1 MKSNFPKTLSM
12 QLSMA
17 VLTMVSYQLSATAE
31 TPSHNSSVKQLTQTA
46 AAVRPEQL
54 AATSSIT
61 VDRDRFNPE
70 TTQTPK
76 NIFRPTNLRS
86 GNLNT
91 ITHHRANSRLGQLD
105 RIGAAV
111 RASKSVGSPSALVN
125 RSQFNAS
132 VTPIADYTVRQE
144 QLPLANL
151 EANLETIQ
159 EYPADPPKQELEPIT
174 EESQTPS
181 QDFNNP
187 AVAPPRPGTLA
198 RSVAALK
205 IQLDPAT
212 SDTSPGTSY
221 EVGTPVAQRNIDPT
235 GKSLGVG
242 NYVGIG
248 GHIGFT
254 DDGTNIGRGAFMI
267 NGKYDLSPTLSVRP
281 SILINDDATFVIPAT
296 YNFIFQDEPFEP
308 PTYSAFAGAGLAFST
323 GDEDNVGLIV
333 TGGVDWP
340 FGPNFVA
347 NAALTGGIFVD
358 GAADLGISF
367 GIGYSFSNFDR

>member
-46 AAVRPEQL
+46 AAVRPQQL
-54 AATSSIT
+54 AATSTIT
-61 VDRDRFNPE
+61 VDPDRFNPE
-70 TTQTPK
+70 TKQTPK
-76 NIFRPTNLRS
+76 NIFRPTNLPS
-86 GNLNT
+86 DNLNT
-91 ITHHRANSRLGQLD
+91 ITDHRANSRLGQLD

-132 VTPIADYTVRQE
+132 VAPIADYTVRQE

-159 EYPADPPKQELEPIT
+159 YRADLSKQELEAII

-181 QDFNNP
+181 QQLNNP
-187 AVAPPRPGTLA
+187 VVASPRPGTLA
-198 RSVAALK
+198 TSVAALK

-212 SDTSPGTSY
+212 SDTSPATSY

-235 GKSLGVG
+235 GNSLGVG
-242 NYVGIG
+242 NYIGIG

-254 DDGTNIGRGAFMI
+254 DDGTNIGRGGFMI

-308 PTYSAFAGAGLAFST
+308 PTYSAFAGGGLAFST
-323 GDEDNVGLIV
+323 GDDNNVGLIV

-347 NAALTGGIFVD
+347 NAALTTGIFVD
-358 GAADLGISF
+358 GAADVGISF
-367 GIGYSFSNFDR
+367 GIGYSFSNFGR

>member
-17 VLTMVSYQLSATAE
+17 VLTMLSYQLSATAE
-31 TPSHNSSVKQLTQTA
+31 TPSYNSSVKQFTHTA
-46 AAVRPEQL
+46 AVVRPEQL
-54 AATSSIT
+54 AATSTIT
-61 VDRDRFNPE
+61 VDPNRFNPE
-70 TTQTPK
+70 TKQTPE
-76 NIFRPTNLRS
+76 NIFRPTSLPS
-86 GNLNT
+86 SNLNT
-91 ITHHRANSRLGQLD
+91 ITDHQANSRLGQLD
-105 RIGAAV
+105 RVGAAV
-111 RASKSVGSPSALVN
+111 RATKSVGSPSELEN
-125 RSQFNAS
+125 LTQFNGS
-132 VTPIADYTVRQE
+132 VAPIADYTVRQK
-144 QLPLANL
+144 QVPL
-151 EANLETIQ
+151 ANLETIQ
-159 EYPADPPKQELEPIT
+159 YSANLPKQELEAIT
-174 EESQTPS
+174 EQSQKPS
-181 QDFNNP
+181 QEFNNSV
-187 AVAPPRPGTLA
+187 VAPPRPGTLA
-198 RSVAALK
+198 TSVAALK
-205 IQLDPAT
+205 IQLDPASSPT
-212 SDTSPGTSY
+212 SEPTSY

-242 NYVGIG
+242 NYIGIG

-281 SILINDDATFVIPAT
+281 SILINDDVTFVIPAT
-296 YNFIFQDEPFEP
+296 YNFIFQDELFEP

-358 GAADLGISF
+358 GATDLGISF

>member
-31 TPSHNSSVKQLTQTA
+31 TPSYNSSVNQFTHTA
-46 AAVRPEQL
+46 AVVRPEQL
-54 AATSSIT
+54 AATSTIT
-61 VDRDRFNPE
+61 VDPNRFNPE
-70 TTQTPK
+70 TTQTPE
-76 NIFRPTNLRS
+76 NIFRPTSLPS
-86 GNLNT
+86 ENLNT
-91 ITHHRANSRLGQLD
+91 ITDHRANSRLGQLD

-111 RASKSVGSPSALVN
+111 RATKSVGSPSELVN
-125 RSQFNAS
+125 RSQFNGS
-132 VTPIADYTVRQE
+132 VAPIADYTVRQK
-144 QLPLANL
+144 QVPL
-151 EANLETIQ
+151 ANLETIQ
-159 EYPADPPKQELEPIT
+159 YRANLPKPELEAIA
-174 EESQTPS
+174 EQSQKPS
-181 QDFNNP
+181 QQLNNP
-187 AVAPPRPGTLA
+187 VVASPRPGTLA
-198 RSVAALK
+198 TSVAALQ
-205 IQLDPAT
+205 IQLDPASSPT
-212 SDTSPGTSY
+212 SEPTSY
-221 EVGTPVAQRNIDPT
+221 EVGEVGTPVAQRNIDPT

-242 NYVGIG
+242 NYIGIG
-248 GHIGFT
+248 GNIGFT

-281 SILINDDATFVIPAT
+281 SILINDDATFLIPAT

>member
-1 MKSNFPKTLSM
+1 MKSNFPKTLSI

-31 TPSHNSSVKQLTQTA
+31 TPRYNSSVKQFTQTA

-54 AATSSIT
+54 AATSTIT
-61 VDRDRFNPE
+61 VDPNRFNPE

-76 NIFRPTNLRS
+76 NIFRPTSLPS

-91 ITHHRANSRLGQLD
+91 ITDHRANSRLGQLD

-111 RASKSVGSPSALVN
+111 RASKSVGSPSELVN
-125 RSQFNAS
+125 RSQFNGS
-132 VTPIADYTVRQE
+132 VAPIADYTVRQK
-144 QLPLANL
+144 QVPL
-151 EANLETIQ
+151 ANLETIQ

-174 EESQTPS
+174 EEYQTPS
-181 QDFNNP
+181 QEFNNP
-187 AVAPPRPGTLA
+187 VVAPPRPGTLA
-198 RSVAALK
+198 TSVAALK
-205 IQLDPAT
+205 IQLDQAT
-212 SDTSPGTSY
+212 SDTSPAISY

-235 GKSLGVG
+235 GNSLGVG

-254 DDGTNIGRGAFMI
+254 DDGTNIGRGGFMI

-308 PTYSAFAGAGLAFST
+308 PTYSAFAGGGLAFST
-323 GDEDNVGLIV
+323 GDDNNVGLIV

-347 NAALTGGIFVD
+347 NAALTTGIFVD

-367 GIGYSFSNFDR
+367 GIGYSFSNFGK

>member
-1 MKSNFPKTLSM
+1 VKSNFPKTLSM

-31 TPSHNSSVKQLTQTA
+31 TPSYNSSVKQFTQTA
-46 AAVRPEQL
+46 VVVRPEQL
-54 AATSSIT
+54 AATSNIT
-61 VDRDRFNPE
+61 LDPNRFNPE
-70 TTQTPK
+70 TTQIPE
-76 NIFRPTNLRS
+76 NIFRPTSLPS
-86 GNLNT
+86 ENLNT
-91 ITHHRANSRLGQLD
+91 ITDHQANSRLGQLD
-105 RIGAAV
+105 RIGAVV
-111 RASKSVGSPSALVN
+111 RASKSVGSPSDLVN
-125 RSQFNAS
+125 PSEFNHS
-132 VTPIADYTVRQE
+132 VAPIADYTVRQK

-151 EANLETIQ
+151 ETIQYPANL
-159 EYPADPPKQELEPIT
+159 PKQELEAIT
-174 EESQTPS
+174 EQSQKPYH
-181 QDFNNP
+181 NNP
-187 AVAPPRPGTLA
+187 VVAPPRPGTLA
-198 RSVAALK
+198 TSVAALK
-205 IQLDPAT
+205 IQLDPASSPT
-212 SDTSPGTSY
+212 SESTSY
-221 EVGTPVAQRNIDPT
+221 EEGTPVAQRNIDPT

-242 NYVGIG
+242 NYVGVG

-281 SILINDDATFVIPAT
+281 SILINDDVTFVIPAT

-308 PTYSAFAGAGLAFST
+308 PTYSAFAGAGLAIST

-347 NAALTGGIFVD
+347 NAALTGGVFID
-358 GAADLGISF
+358 GATDLGISF